1 MTKYKVGFGKPPK
14 SGQFKRGRSGNPAG
28 RPKKRPTPL
37 AQKINEVLFAPMEY
51 RERGKVKVGT
61 RHELGIRMQV
71 DRAAAGDV
79 AAAENVLRIRER
91 AEQYGNA
98 GVQILEIHD
107 WLPESPT
114 QSAEERESAVEH
126 VGSAFSGDRHA
137 DDEP

>member
-1 MTKYKVGFGKPPK
+1 MAKYPVGYGKPPK

-37 AQKINEVLFAPMEY
+37 AQKINDVLLAPMEF

-71 DRAAAGDV
+71 ERAAAGDI

-91 AEQYGNA
+91 AERFGNA
-98 GVQILEIHD
+98 GVQILEIEG
-107 WLPESPT
+107 WLPDSPT
-114 QSAEERESAVEH
+114 QSAEDKAGAAGAARPASP
-126 VGSAFSGDRHA
+126 GDLYTG
-137 DDEP
+137 DEP